1 MKNEKRYHEG
11 GFTGNQTLH
20 ENIIALRK
28 AVEEIGTL
36 RNKAKKHTVM
46 EKYKVVQLCD
56 GITQPQ
62 AEQVAKFLNDGY
74 FILSEYKFT
83 NHVILILQ
91 LEENEGLNCDDNGKL

>member
-1 MKNEKRYHEG
+1 MKNEKHYHDG
-11 GFTGNQTLH
+11 GFTGSQNLH
-20 ENIIALRK
+20 ESILALRK
-28 AVEEIGTL
+28 EVEEIGTL
-36 RNKAKKHTVM
+36 RNKAKKRTVM

-74 FILSEYKFT
+74 FILSEYRFT

-91 LEENEGLNCDDNGKL
+91 LEEKEDLNCDDNGKL